1 MKQTKN
7 LFITAGHR
15 GGSTGANANGYSEAE
30 LAITLRNDLTQKLH
44 EQGVVVVNDADA
56 DSLSSVVNNINK
68 NCTNRDLCL
77 DLHFNSFSNASANGT
92 EVLIPNGATNTEI
105 EFAEDVLN
113 AVCSVLG
120 TKNRGV
126 KKEGKS
132 QYKRLAI
139 LSGTKCNSAL
149 LEVCFLSS
157 QSDMVRYNSKYNE
170 LVEKMVEIIIKHVTQ

>member
-1 MKQTKN
+1 MKQTKF

-15 GGSTGANANGYSEAE
+15 GGNTGANSNGHSEAE
-30 LAITLRNDLTQKLH
+30 LAIQLRNDLTQKLH
-44 EQGVVVVNDADA
+44 EQGVVVVNDADT
-56 DSLSSVVNNINK
+56 DSLTSVVNAINK
-68 NCTNRDLCL
+68 NCTNRDLCI

-113 AVCSVLG
+113 AVCSTLG

-132 QYKRLAI
+132 QYKRLAM
-139 LSGTKCNSAL
+139 LSGVKCNSVL
-149 LEVCFLSS
+149 VELCFISS
-157 QSDMVRYNSKYNE
+157 QSDMVRYESKYNE
-170 LVEKMVEIIIKHVTQ
+170 LVEKMVGVIIRHITQ

>member
-30 LAITLRNDLTQKLH
+30 LAIQLRNDLTDKLH
-44 EQGVVVVNDADA
+44 EHGVVVVNDADV

-92 EVLIPNGATNTEI
+92 EVLIQNAPTNSEI

-113 AVCSVLG
+113 AVCSTLG

-126 KKEGKS
+126 KKGKS
-132 QYKRLAI
+132 QYKRLAM
-139 LSGTKCNSAL
+139 LSGVKCNSVL
-149 LEVCFLSS
+149 VELCFISS

-170 LVEKMVEIIIKHVTQ
+170 LVEKLVDVIIRHVTQ

>member
-1 MKQTKN
+1 M
-7 LFITAGHR
+7 TAGHR

-30 LAITLRNDLTQKLH
+30 LAIQLRNDLTDRLH

-56 DSLSSVVNNINK
+56 YSISSVVNAINK

-92 EVLIPNGATNTEI
+92 EVLVQNAPTSSEI

-113 AVCSVLG
+113 AVCSTLG

-132 QYKRLAI
+132 QYKRLAM
-139 LSGTKCNSAL
+139 LSWVKCNSVL
-149 LEVCFLSS
+149 VELCFISS
-157 QSDMVRYNSKYNE
+157 QSDMIRYESKYNE
-170 LVEKMVEIIIKHVTQ
+170 LVEKLVDVIIRHVTQ

>member
-1 MKQTKN
+1 MKQSKN

-30 LAITLRNDLTQKLH
+30 LAIQLRNDLTKKLH
-44 EQGVVVVNDADA
+44 EQGVVVVNDADT
-56 DSLSSVVNNINK
+56 DSLTSVVNNINK

-92 EVLIPNGATNTEI
+92 EVLIQNAPTNSEI

-113 AVCSVLG
+113 AVCSTLG

-132 QYKRLAI
+132 QYKRLAM
-139 LSGTKCNSAL
+139 LSGVKCNSVL
-149 LEVCFLSS
+149 VEVCFISS

>member
-1 MKQTKN
+1 MKQSKN

-15 GGSTGANANGYSEAE
+15 GGSTGANANSYSAAE
-30 LAITLRNDLTQKLH
+30 LAIQLRYELTAKLH
-44 EQGVVVVNDADA
+44 AHGVVVVNDADA
-56 DSLSSVVNNINK
+56 DSLTAVVNTINK

-92 EVLIPNGATNTEI
+92 EVLIQNAPTNGEI

-113 AVCSVLG
+113 AVCSTLG

-126 KKEGKS
+126 KKEGRS
-132 QYKRLAI
+132 QYKRLAM
-139 LSGTKCNSAL
+139 LSGVKCNSVL
-149 LEVCFLSS
+149 VEVCFISS

-170 LVEKMVEIIIKHVTQ
+170 LVEKLVSVIIRHITQ

>member
-1 MKQTKN
+1 MKQTRN
-7 LFITAGHR
+7 LFLTAGHR

-30 LAITLRNDLTQKLH
+30 LAIQLRNDLTNRLH

-56 DSLSSVVNNINK
+56 DSLSSVVNAINK
-68 NCTNRDLCL
+68 KCTNRDLCL

-92 EVLIPNGATNTEI
+92 EVLIQNAPTNSEI

-132 QYKRLAI
+132 QYKRLAM
-139 LSGTKCNSAL
+139 LSGVKCNSVL
-149 LEVCFLSS
+149 VELCFISS

-170 LVEKMVEIIIKHVTQ
+170 LVEKLVNVIIKHVTQ

>member
-15 GGSTGANANGYSEAE
+15 GGSTGANSNGYSEAE
-30 LAITLRNDLTQKLH
+30 LAIQLRNDLTKKLH

-56 DSLSSVVNNINK
+56 DSLSAVVNAIK

-92 EVLIPNGATNTEI
+92 EVLIQNAPTNSEI

-132 QYKRLAI
+132 QYKRLAM
-139 LSGTKCNSAL
+139 LSGVKCNSVL
-149 LEVCFLSS
+149 VEVCFISS
-157 QSDMVRYNSKYNE
+157 QSDMVRYESKYNE
-170 LVEKMVEIIIKHVTQ
+170 LVEKMVSVIIRHITQ

>member
-1 MKQTKN
+1 MKQSRN

-15 GGSTGANANGYSEAE
+15 GGSTGTNANGYSEAE
-30 LAITLRNDLTQKLH
+30 LAITLRNDLTDKLH

-56 DSLSSVVNNINK
+56 DSLSVVVNAINK
-68 NCTNRDLCL
+68 KCTNRDLCL

-92 EVLIPNGATNTEI
+92 EVLIQNNPTNSEI

-113 AVCSVLG
+113 AVCSILG

-126 KKEGKS
+126 KKEGRS
-132 QYKRLAI
+132 QYKRLAM
-139 LSGTKCNSAL
+139 LSGVKCNSAL
-149 LEVCFLSS
+149 LEVCFISS

-170 LVEKMVEIIIKHVTQ
+170 LVDKLVGIIIRHITQ

>member
-1 MKQTKN
+1 MKQSKN

-30 LAITLRNDLTQKLH
+30 LAIQLRNDLTDKLH
-44 EQGVVVVNDADA
+44 EQGVVVNDADA
-56 DSLSSVVNNINK
+56 DNLTSVVNNINK
-68 NCTNRDLCL
+68 KCTNRDLCL

-92 EVLIPNGATNTEI
+92 EVLIENSPTNTEI

-113 AVCSVLG
+113 AICSTLG

-132 QYKRLAI
+132 QYKRLAM
-139 LSGTKCNSAL
+139 LSGVKCNSVL
-149 LEVCFLSS
+149 VELCFISS
-157 QSDMVRYNSKYNE
+157 QSDMVRYESRYNE
-170 LVEKMVEIIIKHVTQ
+170 LVEKMVDVIIKHITQ